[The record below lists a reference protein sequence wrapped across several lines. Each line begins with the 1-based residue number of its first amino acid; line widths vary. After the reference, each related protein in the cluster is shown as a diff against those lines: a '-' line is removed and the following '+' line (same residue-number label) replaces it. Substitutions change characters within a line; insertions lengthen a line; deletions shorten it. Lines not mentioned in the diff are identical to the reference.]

1 VKSRKVIFAPEAR
14 DDLLAIYDWI
24 ATAAS
29 PAVALSYAERLEAW
43 CLDFD
48 LASKRG
54 HARDD
59 VKFGLRIAGFER
71 RIVVAFT
78 VEDDR
83 ITFLRFFHG
92 GRDWERAFP

>member
-1 VKSRKVIFAPEAR
+1 MREAPEGYLCA
-14 DDLLAIYDWI
+14 DLLAIYDWI

-29 PAVALSYAERLEAW
+29 PAVALTYIERLETW

-54 HARDD
+54 HMRDD
-59 VKFGLRIAGFER
+59 IKSGLRIAGFEQ

-78 VEDDR
+78 VDEDR
-83 ITFLRFFHG
+83 ITFLRFFRG
-92 GRDWERAFP
+92 GQDWERAFR